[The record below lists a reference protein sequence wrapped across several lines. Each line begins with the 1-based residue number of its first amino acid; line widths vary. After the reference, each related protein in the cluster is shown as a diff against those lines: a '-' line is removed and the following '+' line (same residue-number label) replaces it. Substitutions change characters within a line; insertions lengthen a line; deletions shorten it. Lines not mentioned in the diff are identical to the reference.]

1 MPNQNSDRRLRIRLV
16 APVWYPVPP
25 VGYGGVELV
34 VAVLAREFMRRGHQ
48 VTVVAHGDSDPHGT
62 LMPTLTSTP
71 EHGLIGNSW
80 HETYHALR
88 AYADVA
94 DADIIH
100 DHSGIVGPALAS
112 RDRSLPPVV
121 HTLHGPW
128 TREARRLYRLLDHR
142 VHLVAISESQRAEN
156 RDVRYAGTVY
166 NGIDVDAHPLG
177 AGPRGDSLVFIGRA
191 NPEKNPAGAIRVA
204 RASGRPLTLVIKC
217 HEPAERDYWNQVVAR
232 LLGADIEVLED
243 IDHDTKVRVL
253 QAAYAMVFPIQWP
266 EPFGLVMVEAMACGT
281 PVIATPC
288 GAAREL
294 IEPGRSGYLCFSDAD
309 MAQAV
314 QRVSALDRTQCRQ
327 HVIDRFSAR
336 TMARGYEH
344 LFRQLQESERRRPA
358 VSRLPPSADVT
369 AFELTNRWVETNTT
383 VW

>member
-1 MPNQNSDRRLRIRLV
+1 VRITLI
-16 APVWYPVPP
+16 APPWYLVPP
-25 VGYGGVELV
+25 SAYGGIEVV
-34 VAVLAREFMRRGHQ
+34 VALLAREWKRRGHD
-48 VTVVAHGDSDPHGT
+48 VTVVASGGSKPDATLLAPLPSPPDPA
-62 LMPTLTSTP
+62 
-71 EHGLIGNSW
+71 LIGNAW
-80 HETYHALR
+80 HEAYHALR
-88 AYADVA
+88 AYADVR
-94 DADIIH
+94 DTDIIH
-100 DHSGIVGPALAS
+100 DHSGIVGPVLAS
-112 RDRSLPPVV
+112 RDPSLPPVV
-121 HTLHGPW
+121 HTVHGPW
-128 TREARRLYRLLDHR
+128 TPEARRVYRLLDRR
-142 VHLVAISESQRAEN
+142 VHLVAISESQRDEN
-156 RDVRYAGTVY
+156 RAVRYAGTVY
-166 NGIDVDAHPLG
+166 NGIDPDAYPLG
-177 AGPRGDSLVFIGRA
+177 TPPRSDELVFIGRA
-191 NPEKNPAGAIRVA
+191 NPDKNPAGAIRIA
-204 RASGRPLTLVIKC
+204 RATSRPLKLVVKC
-217 HEPAERDYWNQVVAR
+217 HEPGERRYWDQAVAP

-243 IDHDTKVRVL
+243 IDHDTKVRIL

-327 HVIDRFSAR
+327 RVIDRFSAR

-369 AFELTNRWVETNTT
+369 ALEATHRWVETNTT